1 MSMGI
6 MVAEGGIRI
15 ERGRFYL
22 MNLNAD
28 PAMNELLVYH
38 LKAITAHSKH

>member
-1 MSMGI
+1 MGI
-6 MVAEGGIRI
+6 MVAEGGIRV

-38 LKAITAHSKH
+38 LKVVVAYSKY